1 MTRTRDWL
9 CRSTLSTLLA
19 FACLPAARCATVG
32 GNETENRQSGL
43 ACLAAT
49 REIEGFYSSI
59 NAMRSDALARPLTP
73 DPDLARAASEH
84 ARWLATHNVLRH
96 DIDAA
101 GPAERLRRRGIVRR
115 RVGENIARIQHGE
128 SPLLAMRTRWTQ
140 PSQEKAN
147 LEDDRFVRT
156 GFALASSADYCF
168 GVLILTD

>member
-1 MTRTRDWL
+1 MFCARHRFRRL
-9 CRSTLSTLLA
+9 ARIALLA
-19 FACLPAARCATVG
+19 ALLATPGACTSSAGRDAGANHAACTAAARD
-32 GNETENRQSGL
+32 
-43 ACLAAT
+43 
-49 REIEGFYSSI
+49 IESFYSSI
-59 NAMRSDALARPLTP
+59 NALRSDALARPLTP
-73 DPDLARAASEH
+73 DSDLARAAGDH

-128 SPLLAMRTRWTQ
+128 SPLPAMRARWAQ

-168 GVLILTD
+168 GVLLLTD

>member
-1 MTRTRDWL
+1 MNFARYRL
-9 CRSTLSTLLA
+9 RRLTLYTLLA
-19 FACLPAARCATVG
+19 SAWLAAGNCVGTGANAADNDRNALACVAAAR
-32 GNETENRQSGL
+32 ETES
-43 ACLAAT
+43 
-49 REIEGFYSSI
+49 FYASI
-59 NAMRSDALARPLTP
+59 NALRSDALARPLTP
-73 DPDLARAASEH
+73 DPDLIRAAGDH

-128 SPLLAMRTRWTQ
+128 SPLPAMRARWAQ

-147 LEDDRFVRT
+147 VEDDRFVRA
-156 GFALASSADYCF
+156 GFALAYSADYCF

>member
-1 MTRTRDWL
+1 MNCARYPLGCFARYA
-9 CRSTLSTLLA
+9 LLA
-19 FACLPAARCATVG
+19 VACWTFAGCASSAGARHAGPDAA
-32 GNETENRQSGL
+32 
-43 ACLAAT
+43 ACTAAV
-49 REIEGFYSSI
+49 RDLEGFYTSI
-59 NAMRSDALARPLTP
+59 NALRSEALARPLTP
-73 DPDLARAASEH
+73 DPDLARAAGEH

-128 SPLLAMRTRWTQ
+128 SPLPAMRARWAE

-156 GFALASSADYCF
+156 GFALASSADFCF
-168 GVLILTD
+168 GVLLLTD